1 MDERGYS
8 LSSINF
14 HTPGVQP
21 TVTESL
27 SDRDQLQAN
36 LQRLEVI
43 NPAISTLDAEILKQS
58 SLASAKM
65 IESQM
70 DEIKRLGKRFAEAF
84 LATRDTHL
92 EYETFVNRLE
102 DAGGNV
108 SALRISPAGLVNPS
122 ERNSIY
128 AYGARELSEAGFLP
142 NDVQKVL

>member
-1 MDERGYS
+1 MSVIPADPERLGQLLRELEDS
-8 LSSINF
+8 NLAENIINGKIQ
-14 HTPGVQP
+14 TEERIAGNKLYESVKPE
-21 TVTESL
+21 VT
-27 SDRDQLQAN
+27 
-36 LQRLEVI
+36 
-43 NPAISTLDAEILKQS
+43 
-58 SLASAKM
+58 
-65 IESQM
+65 
-70 DEIKRLGKRFAEAF
+70 RLGKRFAEAF

-142 NDVQKVL
+142 NSDVQKVL